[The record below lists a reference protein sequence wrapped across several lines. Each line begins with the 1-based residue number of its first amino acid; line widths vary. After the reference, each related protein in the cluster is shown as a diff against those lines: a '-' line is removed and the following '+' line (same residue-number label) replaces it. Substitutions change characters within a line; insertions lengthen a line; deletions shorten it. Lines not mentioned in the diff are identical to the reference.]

1 MQLDRG
7 ICTVYTQTDI
17 SASGGMPRYERR
29 IKAQS
34 YYGELSFETSP
45 QWPTE
50 HREETKTAARVRI
63 LQSRGVTKDY
73 VAELHDFTDDAEDV
87 RVYRITRA
95 YHGVDDESGEKI
107 TDLTLEAMTT

>member
-7 ICTVYTQTDI
+7 ICTVYTQRDV
-17 SASGGMPRYERR
+17 SDPGDMPRYERTV
-29 IKAQS
+29 KTES

-63 LQSRGVTKDY
+63 LQSRGVTKDD
-73 VAELHDFTDDAEDV
+73 VAELHDSTDDAEAV
-87 RVYRITRA
+87 RVDRITRA
-95 YHGVDDESGEKI
+95 YHGEDDESGEKN